1 MKIKVLSLPVWLI
14 LISPLFDSNTA
25 SAQAQEG
32 KTDLTFNGLANT
44 IHCSLRTLIVC
55 DGNYC
60 ADLSGYG
67 GENLWISLA
76 TRQVSSAAVMGY
88 APTFPIEITG
98 VSEAAFNSFLHVK
111 FTFPGPDGRARTGLL
126 IFVPKDS
133 GGYDI
138 HYGGTGTSEDASK
151 KFGSLAIRAFPV

>member
-1 MKIKVLSLPVWLI
+1 MFGPIT
-14 LISPLFDSNTA
+14 TA
-25 SAQAQEG
+25 ALAQQD
-32 KTDLTFNGLANT
+32 KSDPTFNGLANMV
-44 IHCSLRTLIVC
+44 HCNLRTLVVC

-60 ADLSGYG
+60 ADLSRYG

-88 APTFPIEITG
+88 APTFPIEVTG

-111 FTFPGPDGRARTGLL
+111 FTYPGPDGRPRSGLL
-126 IFVPKDS
+126 VFVPKNS

-138 HYGGTGTSEDASK
+138 HYGCTGTSEDLSK
-151 KFGSLAIRAFPV
+151 KFGSLVIGRSTIGGSCEIVNRP